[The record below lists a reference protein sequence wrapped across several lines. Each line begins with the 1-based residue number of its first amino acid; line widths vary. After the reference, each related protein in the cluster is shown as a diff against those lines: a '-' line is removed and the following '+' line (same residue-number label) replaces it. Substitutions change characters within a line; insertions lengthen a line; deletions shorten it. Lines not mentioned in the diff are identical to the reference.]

1 MSTAIVIQDIDD
13 ATAEWIR
20 EEAERRGIKEEL
32 LVLQLL
38 RDGIRIANESSLTQQ
53 HHDLDSLAG
62 TWSEEQAAEFAAA
75 ESDFERVDEK
85 LWR

>member
-20 EEAERRGIKEEL
+20 EEVVRRGIKEDL

-38 RDGIRIANESSLTQQ
+38 RDGIRIANERSLIQQ

-62 TWSEEQAAEFAAA
+62 TWSEEQAAEFASA
-75 ESDFERVDEK
+75 ESDFERVHEK
-85 LWR
+85 LWQ